1 MLQPSPE
8 PIGTTADLGACRK
21 ALKAGSKS
29 FAAASR
35 LLPTSVRDAAT
46 ILYAFCR
53 DADDA
58 VDLHDGGNA
67 AVAQLRHRLDHI
79 YAGTPRALPTDR
91 ALADVVARHALP
103 RTLLDALIEG
113 FEWDAQGR
121 RYATIEDLEAYA
133 ARVAGSIGAMMAVLM
148 GVRSPAAIARACDLG
163 VAMQL
168 TNIARDVGEDARA
181 GRIYLPLEWL
191 HDKGIEAD
199 RWLANPQFNDELR
212 MIISNLLS
220 RADVLYARVE
230 SGVAQLPAECRPG
243 INAARFIYA
252 DIGRVLKSMSYD
264 SVSGR
269 AVVPTQR
276 KLWLLLKS
284 YWQTAAS
291 ATSVATAPLAATRY
305 LVEAVTASVP
315 PAHARPGSHTSAL
328 SWWHMRSQALWLIDL
343 FERMERRE
351 RARPRSDTAKNFTAS

>member
-8 PIGTTADLGACRK
+8 PIGATADLCACRK
-21 ALKAGSKS
+21 ALNAGSKS

-58 VDLHDGGNA
+58 VDLHEGGNA
-67 AVAQLRHRLDHI
+67 AVAQLRNRLDLI
-79 YAGTPRALPTDR
+79 YAGTPRALSSDR
-91 ALADVVARHALP
+91 ALADVVARYALP

-121 RYATIEDLEAYA
+121 RYDSIEELEAYA

-191 HDKGIEAD
+191 LEKGIDPD
-199 RWLANPQFNDELR
+199 RWLVDPQVNDSLR
-212 MIISNLLS
+212 MIIRNLLR
-220 RADVLYARVE
+220 RADILYARVE
-230 SGVAQLPAECRPG
+230 SGVAQLPAECQPG

-252 DIGRVLKSMSYD
+252 DIGRVLQSMGYD

-269 AVVPTQR
+269 AVVSIQR
-276 KLWLLLKS
+276 KLWLLLKA

-291 ATSVATAPLAATRY
+291 ASSVATAPLAATRY
-305 LVEAVTASVP
+305 LVEAVTESVP
-315 PAHARPGSHTSAL
+315 AAHARPRSPGSAL
-328 SWWHMRSQALWLIDL
+328 SWWRMRSQALWLIDL

-351 RARPRSDTAKNFTAS
+351 RARPRSDAAKNFTAS